1 MTIADRKIREKEEL
15 TQQILAAAR
24 SLFIEKGFEKTSIRN
39 IADRIDYSP
48 GIIYHYFKDKNE
60 VFHALHT
67 EGFKELR
74 KKMEILTVV
83 ENPMERLK
91 AMGKIYIHFGLEN
104 SDIYDLMFIIEA
116 PIEHM
121 KDSSDPC
128 WNEGSGAFGALR
140 STVKSCMEQGY
151 FKGHQLEHLSFMIWA
166 TVHGMVSLQI
176 RKRTDIIIPEE
187 VDDIVQNGYNTFL
200 KILDKL

>member
-1 MTIADRKIREKEEL
+1 MTIADRKVREKEEL

-24 SLFIEKGFEKTSIRN
+24 SLFLEKGFEKTSIRN

-60 VFHALHT
+60 IFHALHT
-67 EGFKELR
+67 EGFSELR
-74 KKMEILTVV
+74 KKMEVLAVV

-91 AMGKIYIHFGLEN
+91 AMGKIYIQFALKN

-116 PIEHM
+116 PIDHV

-140 STVKSCMEQGY
+140 STIKSCMDQGH
-151 FKGHQLEHLSFMIWA
+151 FEGHHLEHITFMIWA

-176 RKRTDIIIPEE
+176 RKRTDIITPEE
-187 VDDIVQNGYNTFL
+187 VDGIVDNGFKAFL